1 MFVLELYFLFY
12 RVPKM
17 MTRLAREHGQSAL
30 RWSLLGIGAWLAAE
44 FAVLITAGVI
54 YALGVEILDWPMPIH
69 PGYKG
74 LAYLLAL
81 IAALLSPTLVSRVL
95 TRKSKQKL
103 SAPPPPPEFQQESQ
117 HAN

>member
-1 MFVLELYFLFY
+1 MFILELYFLFY

-17 MTRLAREHGQSAL
+17 MTRLARKHGQSAL

-54 YALGVEILDWPMPIH
+54 YALGVEVLDWPTPMH

-81 IAALLSPTLVSRVL
+81 IAALLSPTLVSRIL
-95 TRKSKQKL
+95 TRKSKQNF
-103 SAPPPPPEFQQESQ
+103 STPPPPPNFPEESQ

>member
-1 MFVLELYFLFY
+1 MFILELYFLVY

-44 FAVLITAGVI
+44 FGVLITAGVI

-74 LAYLLAL
+74 LAYLLSL
-81 IAALLSPTLVSRVL
+81 IAALLSPTLVARIL
-95 TRKSKQKL
+95 TRKSKQEF
-103 SAPPPPPEFQQESQ
+103 SAPPPPPEFPQESP